1 MQLDIYGQ
9 FAVCGLL
16 VKKKSLIMH
25 KKASNFT
32 QWLHSDIIKDS
43 QTTHNLTVYSTAYSG

>member
-16 VKKKSLIMH
+16 VKKKSLIMY
-25 KKASNFT
+25 KKSSNFT
-32 QWLHSDIIKDS
+32 QWHHSDIIKDS